1 MMVAPSTKHRSAGLK
16 LEKLAGDGYD
26 PKLDT
31 CLKVFVRMLAAR
43 ASQEA
48 SFQ

>member
-1 MMVAPSTKHRSAGLK
+1 MHDGRTKHCSAGLK

-26 PKLDT
+26 PRLDT
-31 CLKVFVRMLAAR
+31 CLKAFVRLLAAR

-48 SFQ
+48 SSQ